1 MFLTNFYLIRLLYGI
16 QIFDLDFSSG
26 FFIFFVSIFLCL
38 SLGKRIIQINVNKL
52 TNENRIIP
60 YSIKNKLNLK
70 KFFLI
75 FLSIN
80 YFTFLFF
87 LNQNLDY
94 FTFKTEFF
102 LNIKDYNN
110 IEIISLW
117 ILYSV
122 LVIRLFIF
130 ISKDLIKKDI
140 YEYFLKDKVTIIL
153 LFLTII
159 VLIYNM
165 FTS

>member
-1 MFLTNFYLIRLLYGI
+1 M
-16 QIFDLDFSSG
+16 
-26 FFIFFVSIFLCL
+26 CL

-117 ILYSV
+117 FLYSV

-140 YEYFLKDKVTIIL
+140 YEYFLKDKITIIL

-159 VLIYNM
+159 VLIYNV

>member
-1 MFLTNFYLIRLLYGI
+1 M
-16 QIFDLDFSSG
+16 
-26 FFIFFVSIFLCL
+26 CL

-117 ILYSV
+117 FLYSV